1 LSCLI
6 ILSCGS
12 KNHWTSVVLSINRKE
27 VWQAH
32 YALDERTEKGFQTD
46 AHGAS
51 GTSQN
56 QI

>member
-1 LSCLI
+1 MHGTKS
-6 ILSCGS
+6 
-12 KNHWTSVVLSINRKE
+12 HWTSVVLSINRKE

-32 YALDERTEKGFQTD
+32 YALDEGTKKGFQTY

-51 GTSQN
+51 GAPQN